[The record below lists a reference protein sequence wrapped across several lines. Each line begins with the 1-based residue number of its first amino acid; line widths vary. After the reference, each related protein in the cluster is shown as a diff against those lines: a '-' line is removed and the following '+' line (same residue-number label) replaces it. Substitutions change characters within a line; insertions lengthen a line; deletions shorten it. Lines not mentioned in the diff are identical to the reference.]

1 MFNNNSEENNMSN
14 YSSSEKMVVKNNR
27 KVFYNEGSY
36 VINNILVKKGDEIS
50 FSDLKKIFRS
60 NRLLR
65 ELYSNISNVGKGRK
79 MYYEFYDFGDRYK
92 INVYGMIKFYM
103 NDLHI
108 VKKGSR
114 LFLIKEDF
122 RVLRDKGF
130 RMLQD
135 NEKVNRWEEKKKS

>member
-1 MFNNNSEENNMSN
+1 MSKYSE
-14 YSSSEKMVVKNNR
+14 SEKFVVKNNR

-92 INVYGMIKFYM
+92 INVYGMINNRSGM
-103 NDLHI
+103 DLNI

-130 RMLQD
+130 KMIKD
-135 NEKVNRWEEKKKS
+135 NENVLRWEEK

>member
-1 MFNNNSEENNMSN
+1 MSR

-50 FSDLKKIFRS
+50 FSDLKKIFRG

-65 ELYSNISNVGKGRK
+65 ELYYNISNVGNGRC
-79 MYYEFYDFGDRYK
+79 MVYDFFDFSDRYK
-92 INVYGMIKFYM
+92 INVYGMINNRLGM
-103 NDLHI
+103 DLNI

-114 LFLIKEDF
+114 LFLVKEDF
-122 RVLRDKGF
+122 SVLKKDYK
-130 RMLQD
+130 MIKD
-135 NEKVNRWEEKKKS
+135 NINVFCWEEK

>member
-1 MFNNNSEENNMSN
+1 MSR

-65 ELYSNISNVGKGRK
+65 ELYYNISNVGSGRC
-79 MYYEFYDFGDRYK
+79 MYYDFFDFSDRYK
-92 INVYGMIKFYM
+92 INVYGMINNRLGM
-103 NDLHI
+103 DLNI

-114 LFLIKEDF
+114 LFLVKEDF
-122 RVLRDKGF
+122 SVLKKDYK
-130 RMLQD
+130 MIKD
-135 NEKVNRWEEKKKS
+135 NINVFCWEEK

>member
-1 MFNNNSEENNMSN
+1 MSVYSE
-14 YSSSEKMVVKNNR
+14 SEKMIVKNNR

-65 ELYSNISNVGKGRK
+65 ELYYNISNVGKGRC
-79 MYYEFYDFGDRYK
+79 MFYDFFDYSDRYK
-92 INVYGMIKFYM
+92 INVYGMINNRLGM
-103 NDLHI
+103 DLNI

-114 LFLIKEDF
+114 LFLVKEDF
-122 RVLRDKGF
+122 SVLKKDYK
-130 RMLQD
+130 MIKD
-135 NEKVNRWEEKKKS
+135 NLGVFVWEEK

>member
-1 MFNNNSEENNMSN
+1 MSR

-50 FSDLKKIFRS
+50 FSDLKKIFRG

-65 ELYSNISNVGKGRK
+65 ELYYNISNVGSGRC
-79 MYYEFYDFGDRYK
+79 MYYDFFDFSDRYK
-92 INVYGMIKFYM
+92 INVYGMINNRLGM
-103 NDLHI
+103 DLNI

-114 LFLIKEDF
+114 LFLVKEDF
-122 RVLRDKGF
+122 SVLKKDYK
-130 RMLQD
+130 MIKD
-135 NEKVNRWEEKKKS
+135 NINVFCWEEK

>member
-1 MFNNNSEENNMSN
+1 MSKYSE
-14 YSSSEKMVVKNNR
+14 SEKMVVKNNR

-65 ELYSNISNVGKGRK
+65 ELYYNISNVGSGRC
-79 MYYEFYDFGDRYK
+79 MYYDFFDFSDRYK
-92 INVYGMIKFYM
+92 INVYGMINNRLGM
-103 NDLHI
+103 DLNI

-114 LFLIKEDF
+114 LFLVKEDF
-122 RVLRDKGF
+122 SVLKKDYK
-130 RMLQD
+130 MIKD
-135 NEKVNRWEEKKKS
+135 NINVFCWEEK

>member
-1 MFNNNSEENNMSN
+1 MSR

-65 ELYSNISNVGKGRK
+65 ELYYNISNVGNGRC
-79 MYYEFYDFGDRYK
+79 MVYDFFDFSDRYK
-92 INVYGMIKFYM
+92 INVYGMINNRLGM
-103 NDLHI
+103 DLNI

-114 LFLIKEDF
+114 LFLVKEDF
-122 RVLRDKGF
+122 SVLKKDYK
-130 RMLQD
+130 MIKD
-135 NEKVNRWEEKKKS
+135 NINVFCWEEK

>member
-1 MFNNNSEENNMSN
+1 MSN

-79 MYYEFYDFGDRYK
+79 MYYEFYDFSDRYK
-92 INVYGMIKFYM
+92 INVYGMINNRRGM
-103 NDLHI
+103 DLNI

-135 NEKVNRWEEKKKS
+135 NEKVNRWEEKKKSW

>member
-1 MFNNNSEENNMSN
+1 MSKYSE
-14 YSSSEKMVVKNNR
+14 SEKFVVKNNR

-92 INVYGMIKFYM
+92 INVYGMINNRSGM
-103 NDLHI
+103 DLNI

-130 RMLQD
+130 RMIKD
-135 NEKVNRWEEKKKS
+135 NEKVLRWEEK

>member
-1 MFNNNSEENNMSN
+1 MSR

-65 ELYSNISNVGKGRK
+65 ELYYNISNVGSGRC
-79 MYYEFYDFGDRYK
+79 MYYDFFDFSDRYK
-92 INVYGMIKFYM
+92 INVYGMINNRLGM
-103 NDLHI
+103 DLNI

-114 LFLIKEDF
+114 LFLVKEDF
-122 RVLRDKGF
+122 GVLKKDYK
-130 RMLQD
+130 MIKD
-135 NEKVNRWEEKKKS
+135 NINVFCWEEK

>member
-1 MFNNNSEENNMSN
+1 MSR

-65 ELYSNISNVGKGRK
+65 ELYYNISNVGSGRC
-79 MYYEFYDFGDRYK
+79 MYYDFFDFSDRYK
-92 INVYGMIKFYM
+92 INVYGMINNRLGM
-103 NDLHI
+103 DLNI

-114 LFLIKEDF
+114 LFVVKEDF
-122 RVLRDKGF
+122 SVLKKDYKMIRDNINVF
-130 RMLQD
+130 C
-135 NEKVNRWEEKKKS
+135 WEEK

>member
-1 MFNNNSEENNMSN
+1 MSK

-65 ELYSNISNVGKGRK
+65 ELYYNISNVGSGRC
-79 MYYEFYDFGDRYK
+79 MYYDFFDFSDRYK
-92 INVYGMIKFYM
+92 INVYGMINNRLGM
-103 NDLHI
+103 DLNI

-114 LFLIKEDF
+114 LFLVKEDF
-122 RVLRDKGF
+122 SVLKKDYK
-130 RMLQD
+130 MIKD
-135 NEKVNRWEEKKKS
+135 NINVFCWEEK

>member
-1 MFNNNSEENNMSN
+1 MSKYSE
-14 YSSSEKMVVKNNR
+14 SEKFVVKNNR

-92 INVYGMIKFYM
+92 INVYGMINNRSGM
-103 NDLHI
+103 DLNI

-130 RMLQD
+130 KMIKD
-135 NEKVNRWEEKKKS
+135 NEKVLRWEEK

>member
-1 MFNNNSEENNMSN
+1 MSKYSE
-14 YSSSEKMVVKNNR
+14 SEKMVVKNNR

-65 ELYSNISNVGKGRK
+65 ELYYNISNVGSGRC
-79 MYYEFYDFGDRYK
+79 MYYDFFDFSDRYK
-92 INVYGMIKFYM
+92 INVYGMINNRLGM
-103 NDLHI
+103 DLNI

-114 LFLIKEDF
+114 LFLVKEDF
-122 RVLRDKGF
+122 GVLKKDYK
-130 RMLQD
+130 MIKD
-135 NEKVNRWEEKKKS
+135 NINVFCWEEK

>member
-1 MFNNNSEENNMSN
+1 MSR

-65 ELYSNISNVGKGRK
+65 ELYYNISNVGSGRC
-79 MYYEFYDFGDRYK
+79 MYYDFFDFSDRYK
-92 INVYGMIKFYM
+92 INVYGMINNRLGM
-103 NDLHI
+103 DLNI

-114 LFLIKEDF
+114 LFVVKEDF
-122 RVLRDKGF
+122 SVLKKDYK
-130 RMLQD
+130 MIKD
-135 NEKVNRWEEKKKS
+135 NINVFCWEEK

>member
-1 MFNNNSEENNMSN
+1 MSR

-65 ELYSNISNVGKGRK
+65 ELYYNISNVGSGRC
-79 MYYEFYDFGDRYK
+79 MYYDFFDFSDRYK
-92 INVYGMIKFYM
+92 INVYGMINNRLGM
-103 NDLHI
+103 DLNI

-114 LFLIKEDF
+114 LFLVKEDF
-122 RVLRDKGF
+122 SVLKKDYK
-130 RMLQD
+130 MVKD
-135 NEKVNRWEEKKKS
+135 NINVFCWEEK